1 MPRRVGFERIKY
13 LLALLLSFSSIISFG
28 QTLNNK
34 YGKPLVVL
42 TEANPWLMVI
52 GSDSPSFALYE
63 NGQVIF
69 KKRQGNKVKYFEVR
83 KEKAELQNLM
93 SNLGISVELAKLPQ
107 YINASNSTDQ
117 PTTTIYLNIDS
128 LQEISLYGPISSKT
142 SEARKE
148 MPVAFLNAYDNI
160 VNFNEESAT
169 EWLPEHIEILASAYG
184 NSKEK
189 PLAWKKEWNDIHSK
203 TTIKRDEGLYS
214 IYLDKKYF
222 KDFIKLLNKLGQ
234 KQAVLINGKKYA
246 LSYRF
251 PFPNIN

>member
-1 MPRRVGFERIKY
+1 MEKY
-13 LLALLLSFSSIISFG
+13 LLALLLSFGSIISFG
-28 QTLNNK
+28 QTLNNI

-42 TEANPWLMVI
+42 TETDPWLMVI

-63 NGQVIF
+63 NGQLIF
-69 KKRQGNKVKYFEVR
+69 KKKQGNTAKYFEVK

-93 SNLGISVELAKLPQ
+93 SSLGISVALAKLPK
-107 YINASNSTDQ
+107 YINASNATDQ
-117 PTTTIYLNIDS
+117 PTTTIFLNTDS
-128 LQEISLYGPISSKT
+128 LQEISVYGRISSKK

-148 MPVAFLNAYDNI
+148 TPAVFLTAYDSI
-160 VNFNEESAT
+160 INFNEASAT
-169 EWLPEHIEILASAYG
+169 EWLPENIEILAYTYA
-184 NSKEK
+184 NSKEE
-189 PLAWKKEWNDIHSK
+189 PLSWKKEWNDIHSK

-214 IYLDKKYF
+214 LYLDKKYF
-222 KDFIKLLNKLGQ
+222 KDFIKFLKSLRQ